1 MYEMIIENYIKKITI
16 SDINNFATNN
26 NILLL
31 PGEDKI
37 LYNFINKYWKEA
49 YKGDIN
55 MVFEELKKQVSE
67 NTYNYAINLY
77 NKYKYL
83 IK

>member
-1 MYEMIIENYIKKITI
+1 MYKMLIKNYINKITI
-16 SDINNFATNN
+16 NDINNFTNN
-26 NILLL
+26 NNIILL

-37 LYNFINKYWKEA
+37 IYNFINKYWEEA

-55 MVFEELKKQVSE
+55 KVFKELKNSVSD
-67 NTYNYAINLY
+67 NTYNNAVMFY

-83 IK
+83 LK

>member
-16 SDINNFATNN
+16 NDINNFANN
-26 NILLL
+26 NKILLL

-37 LYNFINKYWKEA
+37 LFNFINKYWKEA

>member
-1 MYEMIIENYIKKITI
+1 MYEILIQNYINKITI
-16 SDINNFATNN
+16 NDINNFASNN

-37 LYNFINKYWKEA
+37 LYNFMNKYWKEA
-49 YKGDIN
+49 YKGNIN
-55 MVFEELKKQVSE
+55 KVFTELKNRVSE
-67 NTYNYAINLY
+67 NTYNTVVMLY

>member
-1 MYEMIIENYIKKITI
+1 MYEMIIGNYIRKLTI
-16 SDINNFATNN
+16 NDINNFANN
-26 NILLL
+26 NDILLL
-31 PGEDKI
+31 PEEDKI

-55 MVFEELKKQVSE
+55 KVFSILKNSVSA
-67 NTYNYAINLY
+67 NTYNAVIMLY
-77 NKYKYL
+77 NKYKHL

>member
-1 MYEMIIENYIKKITI
+1 MYEMLIKNYINKITI
-16 SDINNFATNN
+16 NDINNFASNN
-26 NILLL
+26 NILLV

-55 MVFEELKKQVSE
+55 KVFSILKNNVSE
-67 NTYNYAINLY
+67 STYNAAVILY
-77 NKYKYL
+77 NKYKHL

>member
-1 MYEMIIENYIKKITI
+1 MYEMLIKNYINKITI
-16 SDINNFATNN
+16 NDINNFASNN
-26 NILLL
+26 NILLV

-55 MVFEELKKQVSE
+55 KVFKELKNSVSE
-67 NTYNYAINLY
+67 NTYNTAVIFY
-77 NKYKYL
+77 NKYKHL